1 MAISKIQKISKKELT
16 RIEKVIGESFVTNEL
31 FHNWG
36 TIEERR
42 SSVLAYMKI
51 YVDCVYRAGELY
63 GNETLTGFVG
73 IEDTRRPATAAKI
86 NMLFKNWL
94 DEMKKCDWGAG
105 QYLHQLL
112 SENSLKRMVGKLLL
126 YQCLWMGIS

>member
-1 MAISKIQKISKKELT
+1 MKKEELT

-42 SSVLAYMKI
+42 SAVLAYMKI

-63 GNETLTGFVG
+63 GNICERTSFRY
-73 IEDTRRPATAAKI
+73 IA
-86 NMLFKNWL
+86 
-94 DEMKKCDWGAG
+94 
-105 QYLHQLL
+105 
-112 SENSLKRMVGKLLL
+112 SLRG
-126 YQCLWMGIS
+126 